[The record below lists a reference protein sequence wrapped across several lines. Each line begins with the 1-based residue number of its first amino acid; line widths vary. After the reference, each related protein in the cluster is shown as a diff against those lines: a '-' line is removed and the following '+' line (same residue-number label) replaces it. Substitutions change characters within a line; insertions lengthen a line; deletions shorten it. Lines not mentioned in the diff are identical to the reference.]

1 MTVLTAYNEKVQEYN
16 EAPNK
21 AYKKERLASII
32 DAVKS
37 AGHVF
42 ERMFTF
48 AKKQVLDRIIYLL
61 SGSGIC
67 KVAGD
72 VLAQKCGVSIRT
84 VRATVAAIKK
94 TGQFEIG
101 RLANERAGKYIFV
114 DKAHPNYEW
123 LMHDVFGVEV
133 EQDAPLNARQS
144 ARLENP
150 ESLATVSADDEND
163 ALNGFN
169 SFNLLKQANKNNN
182 ILDGAADSESG
193 GKEEKSAEQERK
205 SLQEFAE
212 PAQIEF
218 YDAIKNDPE
227 IKDEIKDE
235 AYTMAL
241 ALGEAERIDVDLA
254 LEKVQHINAD
264 TDTHLRIDTTIR
276 AVFAESYR
284 RALSYKPVKEA
295 YQAPDFLKFDWL
307 SKKPS
312 VAPTALAQY
321 NWL

>member
-21 AYKKERLASII
+21 VYKNERLASVI

-84 VRATVAAIKK
+84 VRATIAAIKK
-94 TGQFEIG
+94 TGQFEVG

-133 EQDAPLNARQS
+133 KQDAPLNARQN

-150 ESLATVSADDEND
+150 ESLAPVSANDEND
-163 ALNGFN
+163 APNGFN

-182 ILDGAADSESG
+182 ILECAMETESG
-193 GKEEKSAEQERK
+193 GKVEQERK

-218 YDAIKNDPE
+218 YDAIKNDPS

-241 ALGEAERIDVDLA
+241 ALGEADRIDVPLA

-284 RALSYKPVKEA
+284 RALAYKPVKEA

-307 SKKPS
+307 SASRKKPS

>member
-1 MTVLTAYNEKVQEYN
+1 MTVLMAYNEKVQEYN

-21 AYKKERLASII
+21 AYKKERLASVIEAI
-32 DAVKS
+32 KS

-67 KVAGD
+67 KVGGY
-72 VLAQKCGVSIRT
+72 VLAKKCGVSIRT
-84 VRATVAAIKK
+84 VRAAIASIKK

-101 RLANERAGKYIFV
+101 RLANERAGRYIFV

-123 LMHDVFGVEV
+123 LMHDVFGVEARLS
-133 EQDAPLNARQS
+133 APQN
-144 ARLENP
+144 ARLENS
-150 ESLATVSADDEND
+150 ESIAPVSVNTEND

-182 ILDGAADSESG
+182 ILDSAVESESG
-193 GKEEKSAEQERK
+193 DKERQERK
-205 SLQEFAE
+205 SLQDFSK

-218 YDAIKNDPE
+218 YDAIKDDSEIKPE
-227 IKDEIKDE
+227 IKAE

-241 ALGEAERIDVDLA
+241 ALSEAERIDVALA
-254 LEKVQHINAD
+254 LEKVRSINAD
-264 TDTHLRIDTTIR
+264 IDTHLRIDTTIR
-276 AVFAESYR
+276 AIFSESYR

-295 YQAPDFLKFDWL
+295 YQTPAFLSYNWTREKT
-307 SKKPS
+307 S
-312 VAPTALAQY
+312 VAPAVLAQY

>member
-16 EAPNK
+16 ETPNK
-21 AYKKERLASII
+21 AYKKDRLASVI

-37 AGHVF
+37 AGQVF

-67 KVAGD
+67 KVGGD
-72 VLAQKCGVSIRT
+72 VLAKKCGVSIRT
-84 VRATVAAIKK
+84 VRAAIAAIKK

-101 RLANERAGKYIFV
+101 RLANERAGRYIFV

-123 LMHDVFGVEV
+123 LMHDVFGVEI
-133 EQDAPLNARQS
+133 APFNARQS

-150 ESLATVSADDEND
+150 ESFVPVSANNEND

-182 ILDGAADSESG
+182 ILDSAVNSESD
-193 GKEEKSAEQERK
+193 GKEERSAEQERK
-205 SLQEFAE
+205 SLQDFAE

-218 YDAIKNDPE
+218 YDAIKADPE
-227 IKDEIKDE
+227 IKPEVKAE
-235 AYTMAL
+235 AYAMAL
-241 ALGEAERIDVDLA
+241 ALGEAERIDVDLS
-254 LEKVQHINAD
+254 LEKVRHINAD

-276 AVFAESYR
+276 TIFVESYR
-284 RALSYKPVKEA
+284 RALSYKPVKES
-295 YQAPDFLKFDWL
+295 YQAPEFLSYDWTRE
-307 SKKPS
+307 KTS
-312 VAPTALAQY
+312 VAPVALAQY